1 MYAGAILA
9 IAGTRVIFEHI
20 FSHLVYSNNK
30 QWEKL
35 QVLPTLYSNSIS
47 HITGV
52 ANNSNK
58 RIAFVE
64 NTFTY
69 AVNAAYASP
78 V

>member
-1 MYAGAILA
+1 MYAGAILG

-35 QVLPTLYSNSIS
+35 QVLPILYSNSIS
-47 HITGV
+47 HISGV
-52 ANNSNK
+52 GNSSNK
-58 RIAFVE
+58 RIAIVE
-64 NTFTY
+64 STFTY
-69 AVNAAYASP
+69 AAYASP